1 MATAWLT
8 LVIWRPVLL
17 AMLVFA
23 AGCGLLAVFSPRWF
37 ARLAGIGGQWVDSQR
52 YVKWL
57 DARFDIDGFVLRH
70 ARAFG
75 ICVLSALIFLTV
87 QWIAWS
93 MN

>member
-1 MATAWLT
+1 MA
-8 LVIWRPVLL
+8 LVIWRPIWLT
-17 AMLVFA
+17 MLVFA
-23 AGCGLLAVFSPRWF
+23 AACGLLAVCSPRWF
-37 ARLAGIGGQWVDSQR
+37 AKLAGIGSQWVDSQR

-75 ICVLSALIFLTV
+75 ICVLSALMFLTV